1 MSGPSQTGSPSL
13 ALTRP
18 HSRGTRP
25 RAAPARSAT
34 KQSRLELHYSVITGD
49 TSSPNSVVTDDT
61 SSPNSAVPSVC
72 GSDWV
77 EIEGGLSCELPDG
90 TLVTVDLDGNIIP
103 ASFDADVSVGEIK
116 VIGNANAMANFVP
129 GTGDSIGGLASGTSA
144 HRRSYVAY
152 WLNRCSSRRSCSRRW
167 RSPRFAPSLVRW
179 SSGLSPPMGGGPI
192 KP

>member
-1 MSGPSQTGSPSL
+1 M
-13 ALTRP
+13 
-18 HSRGTRP
+18 
-25 RAAPARSAT
+25 
-34 KQSRLELHYSVITGD
+34 ITGD

-116 VIGNANAMANFVP
+116 AIGNAKAVANFVP
-129 GTGDSIGGLASGTSA
+129 ETGDSIGGLASGTSPA
-144 HRRSYVAY
+144 AGLMWLTGLIAVA
-152 WLNRCSSRRSCSRRW
+152 LG
-167 RSPRFAPSLVRW
+167 ALALGAGAALGSLR
-179 SSGLSPPMGGGPI
+179 P
-192 KP
+192 